1 MSANLHRLNFVLLL
15 ALGVLCAFQWS
26 TEKSARSR
34 IGTLL
39 KAHEDLTHRLGEQT
53 ESLRA
58 SNQDLEAFR
67 TQILGL
73 KSQVDGQAVTIRTQ
87 NSQIARLDTVEASL
101 TRQLETWKKAVDEY
115 REAVKARDA
124 QITTLVEQRDRFYE
138 ANKVSIQRAN
148 AAVASLNDLN
158 EKYSDVVTRYNDL
171 AAKTQA
177 QAPAPASPG
186 S

>member
-1 MSANLHRLNFVLLL
+1 MSAHLHRLNFVLLL
-15 ALGVLCAFQWS
+15 ALGALCVFQWS
-26 TEKSARSR
+26 TEKSARAR
-34 IGTLL
+34 IGGLL
-39 KAHEDLTHRLGEQT
+39 KTQEEQARRLAEQT
-53 ESLRA
+53 ESLQA
-58 SNQDLEAFR
+58 SAQDLEAFR

-73 KSQVDGQAVTIRTQ
+73 KSQVDGQAATIRTQ

-101 TRQLETWKKAVDEY
+101 TRQLEIWKKAVDDY
-115 REAVKARDA
+115 HGAVEARDA
-124 QITTLVEQRDRFYE
+124 QIATLVDQRDRFYE
-138 ANKVSIQRAN
+138 ANKASIQRAN

-177 QAPAPASPG
+177 QTPAPASPG